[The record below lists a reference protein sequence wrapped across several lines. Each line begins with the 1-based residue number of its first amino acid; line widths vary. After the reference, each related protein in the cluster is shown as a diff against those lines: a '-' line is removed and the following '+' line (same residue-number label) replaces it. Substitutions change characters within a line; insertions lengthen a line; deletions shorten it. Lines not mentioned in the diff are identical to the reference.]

1 MGSQVRW
8 GWHHNCSIEGMK
20 VQDTNLLNATL
31 LNLLNF
37 ACFSFFAFSR
47 CLVHDPQRAHQNY
60 PSRGE
65 ALEEMSGAF
74 LVTIEKQLSGRVGRG
89 GTRWNI
95 FKAPL
100 TSSEP
105 IICDVCCS
113 NFRKFLPF
121 QMVMG
126 SSIGVSLMSRN
137 LHGRV
142 FRLTAPHTPILFEPM
157 CVQIAAD
164 GKATF
169 DHSLSVKV

>member
-1 MGSQVRW
+1 MFLPFPGALSTTRQ
-8 GWHHNCSIEGMK
+8 K
-20 VQDTNLLNATL
+20 
-31 LNLLNF
+31 
-37 ACFSFFAFSR
+37 
-47 CLVHDPQRAHQNY
+47 AHQNY

-74 LVTIEKQLSGRVGRG
+74 LGHDRGTAVRASWKG

-105 IICDVCCS
+105 IICGVFCS
-113 NFRKFLPF
+113 NLRKFLPF

-126 SSIGVSLMSRN
+126 SSIGVSLLSRN

-164 GKATF
+164 GKARF